1 MKPPVTIRQ
10 VAEAAGVSPATA
22 SRVMSGTR
30 NVTPELRRRVL
41 AAGKRLDY
49 RANRVA
55 RALRT
60 RSTGT
65 VGMVVPN
72 ITNPFFPV
80 IIQAVEKEL
89 RAHGTQ
95 LLLCDSGDNVAQET
109 ELVRS
114 LLDHRIDGILLS
126 PCDRVS
132 SQNAVRWALGR
143 VPLVQIDRR
152 ALLDAAFV
160 GVDQEAAM
168 TEVVEHLSAQGC
180 QRFAY
185 VTSSSRASTAAERYR
200 GYRRAVRH
208 FGNGSDRR
216 LYPGDFSIEWGA
228 EAARRILAEGDIPDA
243 IVCAND
249 VLALGVLV
257 VFRSKGLDVPGDV
270 LLTGFDDTQ
279 LAAVAWPPLT
289 SVRQP
294 LEDVGKKAV
303 ELLQARNT
311 SDSDGRGAV
320 CLFRAELVVRRSSRH
335 ERPTGAMLPDR
346 TNGDH
351 QSRLDAESVPL

>member
-1 MKPPVTIRQ
+1 VTIRQ

-72 ITNPFFPV
+72 IANPFFPV

-95 LLLCDSGDNVAQET
+95 LLLCDSGDNVAQEA

-132 SQNAVRWALGR
+132 SRDAVRLAFGR

-152 ALLDAAFV
+152 ASLDAAFV

-180 QRFAY
+180 RRFAY

-200 GYRRAVRH
+200 AYRRAVRQ
-208 FGNGSDRR
+208 FTNGSDKR

-228 EAARRILAEGDIPDA
+228 EAARRILAEDDMPDA

-257 VFRSKGLDVPGDV
+257 VFRSQGLDVPGDV
-270 LLTGFDDTQ
+270 LLTGFDDTE

-294 LEDVGKKAV
+294 LEEVGKRAV
-303 ELLQARNT
+303 ELLQTGSTNGV
-311 SDSDGRGAV
+311 DGCGAV
-320 CLFRAELVVRRSSRH
+320 CSFRAELVVRKSSCP
-335 ERPTGAMLPDR
+335 ERPTGVVLPGR
-346 TNGDH
+346 TTHGTNGNR
-351 QSRLDAESVPL
+351 QPMLDAQSLPL